1 MKVAVQAHVFGQHLR
16 DHDRQHHRREAAPV
30 ERPPAEAR
38 FLRSRIALLA
48 LACLVAFVLGAAAAA
63 VH

>member
-1 MKVAVQAHVFGQHLR
+1 MRVAAQAHVFGLHVRAHPTRLP
-16 DHDRQHHRREAAPV
+16 REPAPAA
-30 ERPPAEAR
+30 ERPPAGIS

-63 VH
+63 VR